1 MSKTKTA
8 ASTKGRSPS
17 GRTGVRAPRE
27 QSPSGQGALRTSKKK
42 SALHSG
48 KSQQEA
54 KAAVSSA
61 KAKKSPIRKTTSSKQ
76 AKAVTSKTSDKSK
89 AASRPLKPSKN
100 ELNTVSKSAAVP
112 SSKAKRASKTQETEK
127 ANGVA
132 KAKERHKTP
141 PARKANNQ
149 DNAGSTRSNLAL
161 RPVVKEAT
169 KGKLAAKGATESK
182 ATKPQ
187 TKPSL
192 KAHKPSKTGE
202 KPAKT
207 PASKSEP
214 KTATK
219 PVAKTPAATPK
230 ITMPKTSSKSANESK
245 SAKAPTKP
253 ESKSKATL
261 KTPAKP
267 KAEAKSVKT
276 RAATKPAPVKTES
289 EDAKPKKAAS
299 EPGAKETSKTATA
312 RTPAASKLK
321 VSTPTKLAPKTS
333 SKSTAVIE
341 EAEELLEEDLAL
353 DADELEAP
361 ELEIADAD
369 ELEAEPDLD
378 MLVPPTPKAG
388 KLAAVA
394 LVEEEIGEEVLEADL
409 EDIEI
414 LEPDFELGTLPVEE
428 AEEELEED
436 LPLPRISTSDP
447 VRQYL
452 HEIGQVPLLTLEE
465 EIDLARRVEDGV
477 AAAQRLAEETGLE
490 AELIRHVLR
499 SQVQGSSRVTNI
511 PGTELRIDPD
521 TVQAVDARLR
531 ALPREVKRH
540 LHIARDGEI
549 CRQHLIEANLRLVV
563 SIAKKYTGR
572 GLSFLDLIQEGNQ
585 GLIRAVEKF
594 EYKRRYKF
602 STYATWWIRQA
613 INRAI
618 ADQARTIRIPVHMV
632 ETINKLTRTA
642 RQMQQELGR
651 EPAYEEIAEAMGP
664 GWDAKKVEETF
675 KIAQEPVSLET
686 PIGDEKD
693 SFYGDFIPDEHMASP
708 VDSAAQS
715 MLSEELEKALNKLS
729 EREAMVLKLRK
740 GLIDGREHT
749 LEEVGAYFGVTRER
763 IRQIENKALRKLKYH
778 ESRTRKLRDFLD

>member
-1 MSKTKTA
+1 MTKNKTA
-8 ASTKGRSPS
+8 AGTKRHSPSEESTLRASKGKSTLQTKGKQAGKSAVSVSRAKKPLTTERTAPTTPKTAKPQLKTAPKPATRSSSKLSPS
-17 GRTGVRAPRE
+17 GKTSIAKKPPKASTPSKPQSASKVAPK
-27 QSPSGQGALRTSKKK
+27 Q
-42 SALHSG
+42 
-48 KSQQEA
+48 
-54 KAAVSSA
+54 KAATA
-61 KAKKSPIRKTTSSKQ
+61 PGRQ
-76 AKAVTSKTSDKSK
+76 A
-89 AASRPLKPSKN
+89 LKPSPTEVAKN
-100 ELNTVSKSAAVP
+100 KPTKARAKPADKAIISGQTSASSARTKGSKPKEEVVSKPAT
-112 SSKAKRASKTQETEK
+112 KAPARAPQKPMP
-127 ANGVA
+127 
-132 KAKERHKTP
+132 KTP
-141 PARKANNQ
+141 P
-149 DNAGSTRSNLAL
+149 
-161 RPVVKEAT
+161 
-169 KGKLAAKGATESK
+169 
-182 ATKPQ
+182 
-187 TKPSL
+187 
-192 KAHKPSKTGE
+192 
-202 KPAKT
+202 
-207 PASKSEP
+207 
-214 KTATK
+214 
-219 PVAKTPAATPK
+219 
-230 ITMPKTSSKSANESK
+230 KSASK
-245 SAKAPTKP
+245 SAKTPPKPEPKSKDSAKPKAKGVGQTQAAAKSAPDKTTSKPRSKTTKP
-253 ESKSKATL
+253 ESKVALKSEQKA
-261 KTPAKP
+261 KTP
-267 KAEAKSVKT
+267 KA
-276 RAATKPAPVKTES
+276 
-289 EDAKPKKAAS
+289 
-299 EPGAKETSKTATA
+299 KTATVA
-312 RTPAASKLK
+312 RPQASNA
-321 VSTPTKLAPKTS
+321 KLAPRNS
-333 SKSTAVIE
+333 SGSAAVIE
-341 EAEELLEEDLAL
+341 KERDLLKHEGLAV

-361 ELEIADAD
+361 EFGIRDPDDPL
-369 ELEAEPDLD
+369 AEPRLGE
-378 MLVPPTPKAG
+378 LKPPTSKTG
-388 KLAAVA
+388 KLV
-394 LVEEEIGEEVLEADL
+394 VVPVVDEEITEEVLEADL
-409 EDIEI
+409 EEIEI
-414 LEPDFELGTLPVEE
+414 LEPDFALGTLPVEE
-428 AEEELEED
+428 SEEEIEDD

-452 HEIGQVPLLTLEE
+452 HEIGQVLLLTLEE

-499 SQVQGSSRVTNI
+499 SQVQGSSRVTGI
-511 PGTELRIDPD
+511 PGTELRIDPE

-531 ALPREVKRH
+531 LLDRSVKRH

-715 MLSEELEKALNKLS
+715 MLSEELEKALGKLS

>member
-1 MSKTKTA
+1 
-8 ASTKGRSPS
+8 
-17 GRTGVRAPRE
+17 
-27 QSPSGQGALRTSKKK
+27 LSKKK
-42 SALHSG
+42 ST
-48 KSQQEA
+48 
-54 KAAVSSA
+54 A
-61 KAKKSPIRKTTSSKQ
+61 KAK
-76 AKAVTSKTSDKSK
+76 
-89 AASRPLKPSKN
+89 
-100 ELNTVSKSAAVP
+100 SA
-112 SSKAKRASKTQETEK
+112 T
-127 ANGVA
+127 
-132 KAKERHKTP
+132 
-141 PARKANNQ
+141 
-149 DNAGSTRSNLAL
+149 
-161 RPVVKEAT
+161 
-169 KGKLAAKGATESK
+169 
-182 ATKPQ
+182 
-187 TKPSL
+187 
-192 KAHKPSKTGE
+192 
-202 KPAKT
+202 
-207 PASKSEP
+207 
-214 KTATK
+214 
-219 PVAKTPAATPK
+219 PVAEP
-230 ITMPKTSSKSANESK
+230 
-245 SAKAPTKP
+245 
-253 ESKSKATL
+253 
-261 KTPAKP
+261 KP
-267 KAEAKSVKT
+267 KA
-276 RAATKPAPVKTES
+276 
-289 EDAKPKKAAS
+289 KKAKGVKADDAPRD
-299 EPGAKETSKTATA
+299 EGLEGAQGVGDALT
-312 RTPAASKLK
+312 LD
-321 VSTPTKLAPKTS
+321 APDLPPLELVEDVPEDLE
-333 SKSTAVIE
+333 A
-341 EAEELLEEDLAL
+341 AEELLIEGEIDEAADAL
-353 DADELEAP
+353 DLDLEALEAP
-361 ELEIADAD
+361 
-369 ELEAEPDLD
+369 
-378 MLVPPTPKAG
+378 T
-388 KLAAVA
+388 
-394 LVEEEIGEEVLEADL
+394 VLEEADDDL
-409 EDIEI
+409 ED
-414 LEPDFELGTLPVEE
+414 DFPTIRV
-428 AEEELEED
+428 
-436 LPLPRISTSDP
+436 STSDP

-477 AAAQRLAEETGLE
+477 AAAGFLAQETGLE
-490 AELIRHVLR
+490 AELIRQVLR
-499 SQVQGSSRVTNI
+499 SQVQGSSRVTNV
-511 PGTELRIDPD
+511 PGLEVRIDPE
-521 TVQAVDARLR
+521 TIRAVDARLR
-531 ALPREVKRH
+531 ALPREVKRY

-651 EPAYEEIAEAMGP
+651 EPTYEEVAEAMGP

-715 MLSEELEKALNKLS
+715 MLSEELEKALGKLS

>member
-1 MSKTKTA
+1 MPER
-8 ASTKGRSPS
+8 KG
-17 GRTGVRAPRE
+17 
-27 QSPSGQGALRTSKKK
+27 
-42 SALHSG
+42 
-48 KSQQEA
+48 
-54 KAAVSSA
+54 KAA
-61 KAKKSPIRKTTSSKQ
+61 
-76 AKAVTSKTSDKSK
+76 
-89 AASRPLKPSKN
+89 
-100 ELNTVSKSAAVP
+100 
-112 SSKAKRASKTQETEK
+112 
-127 ANGVA
+127 
-132 KAKERHKTP
+132 
-141 PARKANNQ
+141 
-149 DNAGSTRSNLAL
+149 
-161 RPVVKEAT
+161 
-169 KGKLAAKGATESK
+169 
-182 ATKPQ
+182 
-187 TKPSL
+187 
-192 KAHKPSKTGE
+192 
-202 KPAKT
+202 AKT
-207 PASKSEP
+207 PA
-214 KTATK
+214 
-219 PVAKTPAATPK
+219 
-230 ITMPKTSSKSANESK
+230 
-245 SAKAPTKP
+245 
-253 ESKSKATL
+253 
-261 KTPAKP
+261 
-267 KAEAKSVKT
+267 KAEAPSPRKAK
-276 RAATKPAPVKTES
+276 AATKPAPAKTAAKTES
-289 EDAKPKKAAS
+289 KAA
-299 EPGAKETSKTATA
+299 EPEPKVASKPEAKATA
-312 RTPAASKLK
+312 KVPAASKPK
-321 VSTPTKLAPKTS
+321 TGATPTKPAAKTS
-333 SKSTAVIE
+333 PKSTAVLE
-341 EAEELLEEDLAL
+341 EDEDLLEGEDLAL

-361 ELEIADAD
+361 EIEMAEVDD
-369 ELEAEPDLD
+369 LEATPDLD
-378 MLVPPTPKAG
+378 ELVPPTPKAG
-388 KLAAVA
+388 KLAVP
-394 LVEEEIGEEVLEADL
+394 LDEEIGEEILEGDL

-414 LEPDFELGTLPVEE
+414 LEPDFALGTLPVEE
-428 AEEELEED
+428 AEEEIEDD

-499 SQVQGSSRVTNI
+499 SQVQGSSRVSNI

-531 ALPREVKRH
+531 ALDRMVKRH

-715 MLSEELEKALNKLS
+715 MLSEELEKALGKLS

>member
-1 MSKTKTA
+1 MPKTL
-8 ASTKGRSPS
+8 P
-17 GRTGVRAPRE
+17 
-27 QSPSGQGALRTSKKK
+27 K
-42 SALHSG
+42 SAS
-48 KSQQEA
+48 KPA
-54 KAAVSSA
+54 KTTPKPEPRSKASA
-61 KAKKSPIRKTTSSKQ
+61 KPK
-76 AKAVTSKTSDKSK
+76 
-89 AASRPLKPSKN
+89 
-100 ELNTVSKSAAVP
+100 
-112 SSKAKRASKTQETEK
+112 
-127 ANGVA
+127 
-132 KAKERHKTP
+132 
-141 PARKANNQ
+141 
-149 DNAGSTRSNLAL
+149 
-161 RPVVKEAT
+161 
-169 KGKLAAKGATESK
+169 AKGANQPREAVKSAPDKTASKLQSK
-182 ATKPQ
+182 ATKPES
-187 TKPSL
+187 KVAL
-192 KAHKPSKTGE
+192 KSEQK
-202 KPAKT
+202 AKT
-207 PASKSEP
+207 P
-214 KTATK
+214 
-219 PVAKTPAATPK
+219 
-230 ITMPKTSSKSANESK
+230 
-245 SAKAPTKP
+245 KA
-253 ESKSKATL
+253 
-261 KTPAKP
+261 
-267 KAEAKSVKT
+267 
-276 RAATKPAPVKTES
+276 
-289 EDAKPKKAAS
+289 
-299 EPGAKETSKTATA
+299 KTATA
-312 RTPAASKLK
+312 ARPQASNA
-321 VSTPTKLAPKTS
+321 KLAPRNS
-333 SKSTAVIE
+333 SGSAAVIE
-341 EAEELLEEDLAL
+341 KERDLLKHQGLAV

-361 ELEIADAD
+361 EFGIRDPDDPL
-369 ELEAEPDLD
+369 AEPRLGE
-378 MLVPPTPKAG
+378 LKPPTSKAG
-388 KLAAVA
+388 KLAV
-394 LVEEEIGEEVLEADL
+394 VPVVDEEITEEVLEADL
-409 EDIEI
+409 EEIEI
-414 LEPDFELGTLPVEE
+414 LEPDFALGTLPVEE
-428 AEEELEED
+428 SEEEIEDD

-452 HEIGQVPLLTLEE
+452 HEIGQVLLLTLEE

-499 SQVQGSSRVTNI
+499 SQVQGSSRVTGI
-511 PGTELRIDPD
+511 PGTELRIDPE

-531 ALPREVKRH
+531 LLDRLVKRH

-715 MLSEELEKALNKLS
+715 MLSEELEKALGKLS